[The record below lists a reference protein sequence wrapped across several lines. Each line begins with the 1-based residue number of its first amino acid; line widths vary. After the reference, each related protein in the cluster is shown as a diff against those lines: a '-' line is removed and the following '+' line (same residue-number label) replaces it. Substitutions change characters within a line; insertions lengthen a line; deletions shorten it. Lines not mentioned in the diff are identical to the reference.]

1 MRIEIDLLHENP
13 LNAAIYGEDDFA
25 QFAELVEKIKVSGY
39 IYQELWQTNQHL
51 CFLFPWYIQI
61 IYMVNRVIS
70 HLRHEIISALCALLC
85 VLRKKPPTFIFV
97 SG

>member
-39 IYQELWQTNQHL
+39 IYQRA
-51 CFLFPWYIQI
+51 
-61 IYMVNRVIS
+61 M
-70 HLRHEIISALCALLC
+70 AD
-85 VLRKKPPTFIFV
+85 
-97 SG
+97 